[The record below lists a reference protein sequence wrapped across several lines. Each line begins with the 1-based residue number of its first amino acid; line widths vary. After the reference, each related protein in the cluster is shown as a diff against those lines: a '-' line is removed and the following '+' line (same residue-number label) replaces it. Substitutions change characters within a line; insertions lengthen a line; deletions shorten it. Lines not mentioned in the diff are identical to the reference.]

1 MGELT
6 IRRNRGFA
14 VVPRQETGKAEKA
27 APAGQSRPAARPS
40 SPAETSGALTA
51 GGGVRAGRRA
61 LQTGE
66 AALAEVQD
74 RLGRM
79 EELARRAAGGEA
91 PDREALQEELE
102 QLAAEIERIA
112 SGEAPPASGETPGGA
127 EALPGWLTA
136 VLGQP
141 TLTPEGLL
149 AALGLDSGAGA
160 AEIMAAI
167 SGTTLEGSAAAGY
180 LAALYLGAVISG
192 SDLSGPIDLP
202 EALGG
207 LRQLLEKVAGG
218 TPPDEA
224 LAQLTD
230 GAFTSLAD
238 FESQFTGG
246 TAPSLRDFLV
256 NLLLSGEGP
265 ALPAAPLPALLAGL
279 EGAGLELLLG
289 LFTGAQS
296 AQGGESAALSPAA
309 SGGGDA
315 APGAPETAETG
326 PAAAPAALLQFGGLQ
341 AEGRDLSG
349 LTFNAGTGEL
359 TVEGSA
365 PVTLRGAGQAPLAV
379 LVTGSGPVTLQ
390 NAVLSTLTVAAPD
403 AQIRTAGESALETL
417 ALGRGAVLTLG
428 GGGLLTLGAVRAE
441 GDAALRLTGGAV
453 VLAAREDGGALPVP
467 VVLEGPVSL
476 AAQAASVRS
485 PAGETLKPFDLV
497 WKALLP
503 GWSAVTSLTVDGRQ
517 AKALLPGGG
526 EPAPARLWLTRGD
539 QGFPAHTLV
548 LRGRDASGRPSTQYA
563 YLYWNQRSGTFEERS
578 LYPNP
583 FTVTGGEPEVDWV
596 YEEGSQ
602 TLRILSAQVTAVSG
616 GAGMDANQVP
626 FSGRIALADGLGP
639 AALTLGGVV
648 CRVGAG
654 RALDLGRDNDVTLVL
669 QSGSSSCFESGRGC
683 AGISLGEGTSLC
695 IDCTSQGGRPS
706 GVLTASG
713 GEGSPAI
720 GRDGGRP
727 LSGRIL
733 LRGASGPLPQGLAGT
748 VTIAGGVV
756 TAAGGKTAGG
766 KTGGGPAGE
775 PSWTGAVI
783 ALQLGE
789 DTAVLP
795 RLSGGELGLGGL
807 SVSTRLHA
815 RAAVITIAASRR
827 RVSLM
832 QAAYGGVYGQL
843 EQDRFSLF
851 RRHAG
856 RQQGPVR
863 DVEAAD
869 TLLQDMRQTL
879 LGQSALA
886 ANTHSGQGT
895 EDVGQ
900 LLR

>member
-1 MGELT
+1 M
-6 IRRNRGFA
+6 
-14 VVPRQETGKAEKA
+14 
-27 APAGQSRPAARPS
+27 
-40 SPAETSGALTA
+40 
-51 GGGVRAGRRA
+51 
-61 LQTGE
+61 
-66 AALAEVQD
+66 
-74 RLGRM
+74 
-79 EELARRAAGGEA
+79 
-91 PDREALQEELE
+91 
-102 QLAAEIERIA
+102 
-112 SGEAPPASGETPGGA
+112 
-127 EALPGWLTA
+127 
-136 VLGQP
+136 
-141 TLTPEGLL
+141 
-149 AALGLDSGAGA
+149 
-160 AEIMAAI
+160 
-167 SGTTLEGSAAAGY
+167 
-180 LAALYLGAVISG
+180 
-192 SDLSGPIDLP
+192 
-202 EALGG
+202 
-207 LRQLLEKVAGG
+207 
-218 TPPDEA
+218 
-224 LAQLTD
+224 
-230 GAFTSLAD
+230 
-238 FESQFTGG
+238 
-246 TAPSLRDFLV
+246 
-256 NLLLSGEGP
+256 
-265 ALPAAPLPALLAGL
+265 
-279 EGAGLELLLG
+279 
-289 LFTGAQS
+289 
-296 AQGGESAALSPAA
+296 
-309 SGGGDA
+309 
-315 APGAPETAETG
+315 
-326 PAAAPAALLQFGGLQ
+326 
-341 AEGRDLSG
+341 
-349 LTFNAGTGEL
+349 
-359 TVEGSA
+359 
-365 PVTLRGAGQAPLAV
+365 
-379 LVTGSGPVTLQ
+379 
-390 NAVLSTLTVAAPD
+390 
-403 AQIRTAGESALETL
+403 
-417 ALGRGAVLTLG
+417 
-428 GGGLLTLGAVRAE
+428 
-441 GDAALRLTGGAV
+441 

-526 EPAPARLWLTRGD
+526 EPTPARLWLTRGD

-548 LRGRDASGRPSTQYA
+548 LRGRDASGRPSTRYA

-596 YEEGSQ
+596 YEEGTQ

-616 GAGMDANQVP
+616 GAGTDANQVP

-695 IDCTSQGGRPS
+695 IDCTPQGGRPS

-756 TAAGGKTAGG
+756 TAASG